1 MYDVLLEAPGLLRSR
16 EVRGQF
22 SEPARGGR
30 ARPSRGPRWMVTKVT
45 TPIRPGLVDRR
56 AVARPLAAELAQ

>member
-22 SEPARGGR
+22 SSELAEGEHVRVEGLE
-30 ARPSRGPRWMVTKVT
+30 WVVTKVT
-45 TPIRPGLVDRR
+45 TPTRPGLVDRR
-56 AVARPLAAELAQ
+56 AVARPLAADLAQ

>member
-22 SEPARGGR
+22 SSRLAEGERVSVEGR
-30 ARPSRGPRWMVTKVT
+30 DWVVTKVT
-45 TPIRPGLVDRR
+45 IPSRRGLVDRH
-56 AVARPLAAELAQ
+56 AVARPLAVELTE

>member
-16 EVRGQF
+16 TVRGQF
-22 SEPARGGR
+22 SSKLAEGEHVRVEGR
-30 ARPSRGPRWMVTKVT
+30 EWVVTKVT
-45 TPIRPGLVDRR
+45 TPARPGLVDRR